1 MDLEHFNS
9 LTHISSFAQT
19 SSNNSETL
27 IPSFSTFLDVL
38 NRFLRVF
45 RTYPKSRTTDS
56 LSIPCFTPIWL
67 DLS

>member
-1 MDLEHFNS
+1 
-9 LTHISSFAQT
+9 
-19 SSNNSETL
+19 L

-38 NRFLRVF
+38 NRFLGVF